1 VIERRDKRLVLAKQQ
16 LTDEPIQGNPRVDD
30 RLTTHAVAGIEQQT
44 ETDRNSRIGEL
55 RDLLLSAVLENLEVT
70 FHEARDQPAFRVA
83 HRDRHLNDINAG
95 TKGLCFYEG
104 HEGHEEQQVRKPTL
118 ADSTPTRRFEH
129 GWNLRDLRILRQLR
143 VPASA

>member
-1 VIERRDKRLVLAKQQ
+1 MIERRDKRLVLAQQQ

-70 FHEARDQPAFRVA
+70 P
-83 HRDRHLNDINAG
+83 
-95 TKGLCFYEG
+95 
-104 HEGHEEQQVRKPTL
+104 
-118 ADSTPTRRFEH
+118 RR
-129 GWNLRDLRILRQLR
+129 GR
-143 VPASA
+143 